1 LSILAI
7 ARVRVA
13 LASNVGGVVGP
24 RGYGRRVMSF
34 EDVASR
40 PEFTVRTVTCRH
52 DQRGWSE
59 VESPGAY
66 RLVLVRHGR
75 FRRRGAHGTE
85 EVDPT
90 LAYVGTPAEEEHF
103 AHPAGGD
110 VCTLV
115 SVAPAF
121 WRDVAG
127 EASLRRSAVY
137 IDARL
142 DFAHRRL
149 LRTARAGAVD
159 DSLTEQLMGLLGE
172 VVGQVVAG
180 PTPVGAGPS
189 RTDDRLVAAARRAIS
204 DGHPAADGLRPLAH
218 LLGVSPYRLSRA
230 FTHGLGVSVTR
241 YRNRVRV
248 GRALQRL
255 EDGET
260 SLASLAADLGFAD
273 QAHLTRTMT
282 AYVGYPPAAVRRLL
296 TGLG

>member
-1 LSILAI
+1 
-7 ARVRVA
+7 
-13 LASNVGGVVGP
+13 
-24 RGYGRRVMSF
+24 MSF

-52 DQRGWSE
+52 DRRGWSE

-66 RLVLVRHGR
+66 RLVLVRRGR

-110 VCTLV
+110 LCTLV
-115 SVAPAF
+115 SLAPAL
-121 WRDVAG
+121 WRELAG
-127 EASLRRSAVY
+127 EANLRRSAVY
-137 IDARL
+137 VDARL
-142 DFAHRRL
+142 DLAHRRF
-149 LRTARAGAVD
+149 LRAARSGGAD
-159 DSLTEQLMGLLGE
+159 DALCEELMGLVGE
-172 VVGQVVAG
+172 VVGQVVNG
-180 PTPVGAGPS
+180 PTPVDAKPN
-189 RTDDRLVAAARRAIS
+189 RTDGALVAAARRAIG
-204 DGHPAADGLRPLAH
+204 DGHPAADGLRPLAQ

-282 AYVGYPPAAVRRLL
+282 AYLGRPPAAVRRLL
-296 TGLG
+296 AGPGTVAV